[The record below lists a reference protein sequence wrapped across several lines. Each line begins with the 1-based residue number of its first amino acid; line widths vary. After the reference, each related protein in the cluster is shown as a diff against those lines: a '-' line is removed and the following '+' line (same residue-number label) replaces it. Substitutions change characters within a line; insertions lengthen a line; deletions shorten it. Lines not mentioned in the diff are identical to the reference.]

1 MGWLIVNLE
10 VSGVLEAILNRTPG
24 VAPTIVI
31 VLELLLVVDVAVPT
45 RAELAIIVVID
56 SVISVKDSVPS
67 ASYS

>member
-10 VSGVLEAILNRTPG
+10 VSGVLEAILNRTPE